1 MQPVLYSFDTY
12 TLNLS
17 SPPPTGSQLT
27 QTINLSANVQG
38 VTRLYLNYNG
48 LSGFGV
54 NPYKI
59 VLNWDGQDPVTINNV
74 WFNSVIDPTLT
85 SFLPNSAYSYT
96 VLSPTGTSPIKTNSS
111 ALIYYENGG
120 ITTFNF
126 FINVFPDNTIDLD
139 LDVLDVQNMDIAF
152 GTIYNLQSNRNNV
165 VYNINDT
172 IQSSWIDC
180 NVLNFK

>member
-1 MQPVLYSFDTY
+1 M
-12 TLNLS
+12 
-17 SPPPTGSQLT
+17 
-27 QTINLSANVQG
+27 
-38 VTRLYLNYNG
+38 
-48 LSGFGV
+48 
-54 NPYKI
+54 
-59 VLNWDGQDPVTINNV
+59 
-74 WFNSVIDPTLT
+74 T